1 MSGISLSGLI
11 NGSFDW
17 QSVVTELIQI
27 DSAPITALQNSEA
40 TNNTELSAFSQ
51 LSSDVTGLQTA
62 SQALQADGLFNGVS
76 AASTTP
82 NSTWTATAA
91 NGTALGNYTVDV
103 SNLATAT
110 SLDGASYIGSKL
122 SPTSNVSGLTLAS
135 MPTATAVTAGT
146 FTVDGKQVSVS
157 LSDSLQQVFDAIST
171 ATGGNVTGS
180 YDPTADTI
188 TLKSGDGSPVVLG
201 AANDTSNFLSAMDLA
216 NNGKSSVSSSSQLG
230 AVAVNSPLASAG
242 LGSPVTGTD
251 SSGNGSFSINGVNI
265 SYNVNTDTVSSIV
278 ADINNSTAGVTAS
291 YDPSSDRLIL
301 TNNSTGDTGIGVADT
316 TGTLMA
322 SLGLT
327 TGSTLVQG
335 QNAAFTVNGGGTI
348 YSASNTLSPAVTG
361 IPGLTIGVNSDTS
374 QTISVAPDTDAMN
387 TAIGN
392 FITAYNTL
400 QTDIGTMTQV
410 SSNVDGS
417 VTTSVLSSN
426 QDVPQWAEDLRNLA
440 FNAVQGVSGTV
451 KSLSDLGIDFND
463 TSPTLSV
470 TDQTTLTNA
479 LTNDP
484 SAVGAF
490 FQTPN
495 TGFAAE
501 FNTYLSNLLLPN
513 TGGIAIET
521 NSLNAENS
529 QDADQI
535 TSLQAQLAIEQTN
548 LTNEFLAM
556 QTAQSN
562 AASEE
567 QVLNG
572 MFGGGGSSSSGSSSS
587 SAPASASVVSP
598 SSSSGSGSSSSG
610 SGSSASS
617 SSTA

>member
-11 NGSFDW
+11 NGSFNW

-27 DSAPITALQNSEA
+27 DSAPVTALQNNEA

-51 LSSDVTGLQTA
+51 LSGDVTSLQTS
-62 SQALQADGLFNGVS
+62 SQALQAAGLFNGVS

-91 NGTALGNYTVDV
+91 NGTALGNYTIDV
-103 SNLATAT
+103 SSLATAS
-110 SLDGASYIGSKL
+110 SLDGASYIGTKL

-135 MPTATAVTAGT
+135 MPSATAVTAGT
-146 FTVDGKQVSVS
+146 FTVDGKQVNVA
-157 LSDSLQQVFDAIST
+157 LTDSLQQVFDAIST

-180 YDPTADTI
+180 YDPTTDGI
-188 TLKSGDGSPVVLG
+188 TLKSGDNSPVVLG

-216 NNGKSSVSSSSQLG
+216 NNGKPSVSSSSQLG
-230 AVAVNSPLASAG
+230 AAAVNSPLANAG
-242 LGSPVTGTD
+242 LGTPVTGTD
-251 SSGNGSFSINGVNI
+251 ASGNGSFSVNGVNI
-265 SYNVNTDTVSSIV
+265 SYNVNTDTVSSIIG
-278 ADINNSTAGVTAS
+278 DINDSAAGVTAS
-291 YDPSSDRLIL
+291 YDPSSDRVIL

-316 TGTLMA
+316 SGTLMA

-348 YSASNTLSPAVTG
+348 YSASNTLSPSATG
-361 IPGLTIGVNSDTS
+361 IPGLTIGVNSETS
-374 QTISVAPDTDAMN
+374 QTVSVAPDTSAMN

-410 SSNVDGS
+410 SSNVNGS
-417 VTTSVLSSN
+417 VSTSVLSNN
-426 QDVPQWAEDLRNLA
+426 QDVPQWSEELRNLA
-440 FNAVQGVSGTV
+440 FNAVKGVSGTIQ
-451 KSLSDLGIDFND
+451 SLSNLGIDFSD

-470 TDQTTLTNA
+470 TDQATLTNA
-479 LTNDP
+479 LTSNP

-490 FQTPN
+490 FQTPG

-501 FNTYLSNLLLPN
+501 FNTYLSNLLFPN
-513 TGGIAIET
+513 TGGIAVET
-521 NSLNAENS
+521 NTLNQENS
-529 QDADQI
+529 QDADKI

-562 AASEE
+562 AASQE

-572 MFGGGGSSSSGSSSS
+572 MFGGGSSSSSSASS
-587 SAPASASVVSP
+587 SAPASASVVS
-598 SSSSGSGSSSSG
+598 SSGSSGSGSST
-610 SGSSASS
+610 S